1 MDLFFRLG
9 VFIDRE
15 KEKRKKK
22 KNYKGND
29 GDSDEYMKEK
39 FVFSI

>member
-1 MDLFFRLG
+1 MFFRLG

-22 KNYKGND
+22 KTT
-29 GDSDEYMKEK
+29 KEMMA
-39 FVFSI
+39 ILMNT

>member
-22 KNYKGND
+22 KTT
-29 GDSDEYMKEK
+29 KEMMA
-39 FVFSI
+39 ILMNT

>member
-1 MDLFFRLG
+1 MTG
-9 VFIDRE
+9 KKK
-15 KEKRKKK
+15 KERK

>member
-1 MDLFFRLG
+1 MFFRLG

>member
-15 KEKRKKK
+15 KEKRKK